1 MILLVNYVNKPSLNV
16 LDKSKNFKFTIGN
29 YNENLDLIKKEGKS
43 YFPILEKKQDIRIK
57 FINKK
62 KKKNE
67 KYNEKEDI
75 YSNHS
80 CYNCLILTI
89 NLKQFLIENTS
100 GIKNNDLQQNL
111 INISVLTFNYPYKNK
126 SNLKVVIYY
135 FANLFFI
142 LFKEMKDVNHYLSI
156 ENKYLNKIKSI
167 VDETS
172 VFLEGEF
179 YPFLKINIFVL
190 GELFKKDFNEKKNII
205 SKKENQ
211 NIIIEYFIKL
221 FIEISPLI
229 IENYLNIKKAS
240 YDLSSGIKSSI
251 ISNITLVDNN
261 VLNNEQYQDFEK
273 LIEYLYDFLTNIVT
287 DLSKGKEIYN
297 TMDLYFKKDIT
308 DNLDFNKYVEEI
320 LIYLYKHIIKQNQ
333 KSKILIFSLIEFIC
347 VKVLEDLKLYK
358 DYYFEILIYYFN
370 LIIDDDL
377 KEKTMKLFAQI
388 FIEEIKLDNYNDSF
402 FLKFNELNPR
412 NTNKKKFE
420 YMIPFLSYISEIY
433 INLDE
438 NMKIKVLK
446 KLTESLDKYTDE
458 NLFNYVKKESN
469 TVTIFHNNDY
479 IIVFSNF
486 NIFKYNEKENGL
498 DLIHQYFK
506 FYITFLL
513 FINSN
518 FNLLE
523 NEINLQERKI
533 VFEDIISKIYKLEF
547 LSTNSNEF
555 IPYISSLIN
564 ILIYYIK
571 VYCISYVNS
580 SYIIYKLL
588 SKHYKTFLNEKLE
601 NYSYIPY
608 LLYYSTIFI
617 FINLIKIYKL
627 QISFIIIHNDIIENI
642 NNLNNNYSNLLNQID
657 INDLITNDFNKEM
670 SEKFENDLKTNF
682 NVFENFDLDQNSFN
696 RIIDIMYSK
705 IFGNSSEL
713 FSFME
718 PQIKNLEKKLDGISI
733 NNQTEVISEGKN
745 LGDSFFN
752 NLNLNNDI
760 SNELKANKNLNNSEN
775 NINTS
780 LNNLISLNPRNIIF
794 TIDDYNL
801 NNNSNLDSEGDI
813 KY

>member
-1 MILLVNYVNKPSLNV
+1 
-16 LDKSKNFKFTIGN
+16 
-29 YNENLDLIKKEGKS
+29 
-43 YFPILEKKQDIRIK
+43 
-57 FINKK
+57 
-62 KKKNE
+62 
-67 KYNEKEDI
+67 
-75 YSNHS
+75 
-80 CYNCLILTI
+80 
-89 NLKQFLIENTS
+89 
-100 GIKNNDLQQNL
+100 
-111 INISVLTFNYPYKNK
+111 
-126 SNLKVVIYY
+126 
-135 FANLFFI
+135 
-142 LFKEMKDVNHYLSI
+142 MKDVNHYLSI
-156 ENKYLNKIKSI
+156 ENEYLNKIKSI
-167 VDETS
+167 VNEIS
-172 VFLEGEF
+172 VFLEGEI

-205 SKKENQ
+205 TMKENQ
-211 NIIIEYFIKL
+211 DIILEYFIKL

-240 YDLSSGIKSSI
+240 YDNSFGIKSSI
-251 ISNITLVDNN
+251 ISNITLVDNS

-287 DLSKGKEIYN
+287 DLSKGKDIYSS
-297 TMDLYFKKDIT
+297 MDLYFKKDIK

-333 KSKILIFSLIEFIC
+333 KSKVLIFSLIEFIC
-347 VKVLEDLKLYK
+347 DKVLEDLKLYK

-370 LIIDDDL
+370 LLIDDDL

-388 FIEEIKLDNYNDSF
+388 FIEEIKLDNDNDSF

-420 YMIPFLSYISEIY
+420 YIIPLLSYISEIY

-446 KLTESLDKYTDE
+446 KLTINLDKYTYK
-458 NLFNYVKKESN
+458 NLFNYVKNESN

-486 NIFKYNEKENGL
+486 NIFKYNEEENSL

-506 FYITFLL
+506 FYITLLL

-518 FNLLE
+518 FNLSE
-523 NEINLQERKI
+523 NEINLKERKI
-533 VFEDIISKIYKLEF
+533 VFENIISKIYKLEF
-547 LSTNSNEF
+547 LSKNSNEF
-555 IPYISSLIN
+555 IPYISSLIS

-588 SKHYKTFLNEKLE
+588 SKHYKTFLNENLE

-642 NNLNNNYSNLLNQID
+642 NKLNNNYSNLLNQID
-657 INDLITNDFNKEM
+657 INDLITNEFNKEM
-670 SEKFENDLKTNF
+670 SEKFENNLKTNF
-682 NVFENFDLDQNSFN
+682 NAFENFDLAQNSFN

-718 PQIKNLEKKLDGISI
+718 PQIKNIEKNLDGISI
-733 NNQTEVISEGKN
+733 SNQTEVISEGKY

-760 SNELKANKNLNNSEN
+760 SNELNVNKNLNNSEN

-780 LNNLISLNPRNIIF
+780 LNNLKSLNPRNIIF

-801 NNNSNLDSEGDI
+801 NGDSNLDSEGDI

>member
-1 MILLVNYVNKPSLNV
+1 
-16 LDKSKNFKFTIGN
+16 
-29 YNENLDLIKKEGKS
+29 
-43 YFPILEKKQDIRIK
+43 
-57 FINKK
+57 
-62 KKKNE
+62 
-67 KYNEKEDI
+67 
-75 YSNHS
+75 
-80 CYNCLILTI
+80 
-89 NLKQFLIENTS
+89 
-100 GIKNNDLQQNL
+100 
-111 INISVLTFNYPYKNK
+111 
-126 SNLKVVIYY
+126 
-135 FANLFFI
+135 
-142 LFKEMKDVNHYLSI
+142 MKDVNHYLSI
-156 ENKYLNKIKSI
+156 ENNYLNKIKSI

-240 YDLSSGIKSSI
+240 YDLSLGTKSSI

-297 TMDLYFKKDIT
+297 TMDLYFKKDIK

-377 KEKTMKLFAQI
+377 KEKIMKLFAQI

-402 FLKFNELNPR
+402 FLKFNVNPR

-446 KLTESLDKYTDE
+446 KLTESLDKSTDE
-458 NLFNYVKKESN
+458 NLFNYVKNESN
-469 TVTIFHNNDY
+469 TLTIFHNNDY

-486 NIFKYNEKENGL
+486 NIFKYNEEENSL

-506 FYITFLL
+506 FYITLLL

-518 FNLLE
+518 FNLSE

-533 VFEDIISKIYKLEF
+533 VFENIISKIYKLEF

-642 NNLNNNYSNLLNQID
+642 NKLNNNYSNLLNQID

-760 SNELKANKNLNNSEN
+760 SNELKTNNNLNNSEN